1 MELRPEEISRI
12 IRSQIK
18 HYEAKINQSETG
30 TVTLIGDGIARAA
43 GLDGCMAGELL
54 EFPGGVYGMAQNLE
68 ESSVSIVMLGSEEG
82 IREGLREYLE
92 LEGYTVGAAASAEQ
106 ALKMDPSS
114 YDLLLLDIMMDGM
127 GGLEMLRRLRADT
140 STARLAVILLT
151 ALDAEADM
159 VAGLRLG
166 ADDYIAKPFSMRNVL
181 ARIEAV
187 LRRSSPTPAEP
198 EPAGV
203 ACDRATLTVRV
214 DGREVR
220 MPRKEFE
227 ILALLLDH
235 PGRIFSR
242 EELMARIW
250 PENVVVVERSVD
262 VHIARIRAKIAPYGK
277 HIISRSGYGYGWQD

>member
-1 MELRPEEISRI
+1 MEKRI
-12 IRSQIK
+12 LVI
-18 HYEAKINQSETG
+18 
-30 TVTLIGDGIARAA
+30 D
-43 GLDGCMAGELL
+43 D
-54 EFPGGVYGMAQNLE
+54 
-68 ESSVSIVMLGSEEG
+68 EEG

-187 LRRSSPTPAEP
+187 LRRCSSS
-198 EPAGV
+198 
-203 ACDRATLTVRV
+203 L
-214 DGREVR
+214 
-220 MPRKEFE
+220 KSS
-227 ILALLLDH
+227 
-235 PGRIFSR
+235 FS
-242 EELMARIW
+242 
-250 PENVVVVERSVD
+250 
-262 VHIARIRAKIAPYGK
+262 
-277 HIISRSGYGYGWQD
+277 